1 MSGVTS
7 FIMSINY
14 IVVVSAIA
22 SLCLTCSIFDFI
34 VMKEMYYTVPDMRLL
49 IRPEMSVWFYVTSIL
64 CLLLTSMTLLAN
76 SAPRALHTFAE
87 NNPQLL
93 SLLHGV
99 CLSMSCILCGFCTFL
114 AMQASDDV
122 GKFAFKAT
130 PRQFQE
136 ASYWYFIRLRA
147 SAILFT
153 MQSVLEMIM
162 LCVLYLGIQC
172 RYRSFNKL
180 SQKPDIAM
188 PNKLFV

>member
-1 MSGVTS
+1 
-7 FIMSINY
+7 
-14 IVVVSAIA
+14 
-22 SLCLTCSIFDFI
+22 
-34 VMKEMYYTVPDMRLL
+34 MKEMYYTVPDMRLL

-93 SLLHGV
+93 SLLV
-99 CLSMSCILCGFCTFL
+99 CYMSCILCGFCTFL

-147 SAILFT
+147 SAVHQRLNSVILFT